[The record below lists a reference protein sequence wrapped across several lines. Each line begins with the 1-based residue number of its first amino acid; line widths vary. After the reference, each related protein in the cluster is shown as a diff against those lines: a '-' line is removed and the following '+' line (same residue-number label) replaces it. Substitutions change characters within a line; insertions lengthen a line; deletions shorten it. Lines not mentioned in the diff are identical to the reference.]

1 MSGFCFTDVSVVP
14 GKEVLMSKDLCDL
27 LFRVLFS
34 LIFLA
39 LDTEHILS
47 DGLIQHLMP
56 IWMPSPGVVSILVG
70 IVLSVGGVCIV
81 LGWQIRFAAVLLGS
95 FVIVVTLAVHV
106 PALISKPE
114 FVTESNM
121 WMWDILQRSNL
132 AKNMCLLGVC
142 ILLWHHTPG
151 KWCLANYLNS
161 KRRTPMN
168 NSLFAAKI
176 WGKSLN

>member
-106 PALISKPE
+106 PALIMQTGVCHRIQHVDVGYSSTQQPGKEYVPFRCLYSPMASHSREMVPCELPE
-114 FVTESNM
+114 FKTSNT
-121 WMWDILQRSNL
+121 DE
-132 AKNMCLLGVC
+132 
-142 ILLWHHTPG
+142 
-151 KWCLANYLNS
+151 
-161 KRRTPMN
+161 
-168 NSLFAAKI
+168 
-176 WGKSLN
+176 